1 MENPNYK
8 FRDMSFVEKGD
19 LVLCTESSRSF
30 TKGNVYVVAKP
41 IPKAGMLS
49 VVQDDFSNANGK
61 HKNNFRLLETK
72 PIDDVQVGDYMYR
85 THGGTP
91 AFPSRTVIE
100 VMSVRN
106 TTPYYASSSSPCLS
120 EIIII
125 STHKNQ
131 NMKHLPIKQPKIKG
145 KYLSLK
151 IKNKQA
157 NVKELI
163 FQSFYTNIRD
173 PRPYINDLILQEKVE
188 LLEKIKRTDLTLVN
202 YGYNIKLA
210 RLLRSVKQ
218 LTVVEEASELSL
230 ASCITIYT
238 FFDELAEYTA
248 QTTSVATCPYSWIA
262 EYLVSDILDVPA
274 TKTLFT
280 SNKYTIYIKD
290 GSIYLDDFRTNNLYS
305 ADIKLDVNT
314 NTYTI

>member
-1 MENPNYK
+1 MENPNYR
-8 FRDMSFVEKGD
+8 FRDMSFVKKGD

-30 TKGNVYVVAKP
+30 AKGNVYVVDIA
-41 IPKAGMLS
+41 PKAGILS
-49 VVQDDFSNANGK
+49 VVQDDFGEANGK
-61 HKNNFRLLETK
+61 HKNNFKLLDT
-72 PIDDVQVGDYMYR
+72 ISISSAQAGDYMYR

-91 AFPSRTVIE
+91 TFPSRTVIE
-100 VMSVRN
+100 IVGVSGDRL
-106 TTPYYASSSSPCLS
+106 YYSSAACPFSS
-120 EIIII
+120 EIIVIA
-125 STHKNQ
+125 THKNPNKEQ
-131 NMKHLPIKQPKIKG
+131 RMIKQPKLKG

-151 IKNKQA
+151 IKNNKA
-157 NVKELI
+157 NVRELV
-163 FQSFYTNIRD
+163 FQAFYTNIQD
-173 PRPYINDLILQEKVE
+173 PRPYITNLLLQEKVE
-188 LLEKIKRTDLTLVN
+188 LLEKVKRTDLTLVN

-238 FFDELAEYTA
+238 FFDELKEYTA
-248 QTTSVATCPYSWIA
+248 QTTSVATCPYNWIA
-262 EYLVSDILDVPA
+262 GYLVSDILDVPA

-290 GSIYLDDFRTNNLYS
+290 GSIYLDDFKTNNLYS
-305 ADIKLDVNT
+305 VDIKLDVNT